1 MPDIDPTITALREWI
16 EVFYS
21 RSMRSF
27 IRYSKNRGLTMPQL
41 GALFH
46 LHHLG
51 ACSVTDLG
59 DELGVTG
66 AAASQMMERMVQQG
80 LILRTED
87 LQDRR
92 VKNLVL
98 TETGTQ
104 VIQESVHARQDW
116 LNDLVKSLSVSEK
129 EKVIAALNILIDKT
143 KLLENQSVVDS

>member
-1 MPDIDPTITALREWI
+1 
-16 EVFYS
+16 
-21 RSMRSF
+21 
-27 IRYSKNRGLTMPQL
+27 MPQL

-66 AAASQMMERMVQQG
+66 AAASQMMERLVQQG

-104 VIQESVHARQDW
+104 VIQESIHARQDW
-116 LNDLVKSLSVSEK
+116 LNDLVKSSFDHLCISFFHWALSS
-129 EKVIAALNILIDKT
+129 APTLFSA
-143 KLLENQSVVDS
+143 

>member
-1 MPDIDPTITALREWI
+1 
-16 EVFYS
+16 
-21 RSMRSF
+21 
-27 IRYSKNRGLTMPQL
+27 
-41 GALFH
+41 
-46 LHHLG
+46 
-51 ACSVTDLG
+51 
-59 DELGVTG
+59 
-66 AAASQMMERMVQQG
+66 MMERLVQQG

-104 VIQESVHARQDW
+104 VIQESIHARQDW